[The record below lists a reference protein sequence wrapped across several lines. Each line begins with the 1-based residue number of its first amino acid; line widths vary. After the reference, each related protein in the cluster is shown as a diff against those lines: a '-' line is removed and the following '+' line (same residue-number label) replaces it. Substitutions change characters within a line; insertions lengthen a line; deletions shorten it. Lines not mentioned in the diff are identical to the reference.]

1 MVGVV
6 ASPPAKAQWSREAMS
21 PVRHFRTGL
30 ILQNGLLVVL
40 LTLFGSAG
48 TRARRFRLR
57 FLLGGVT
64 LGVGLILLGF
74 ALTGQVV
81 APRDGAD
88 GLFCLAFDALDGTL
102 HCLFCCVL
110 AVRHDGS
117 SLSVTNANSVITNEL
132 DQLPLGLARIATHPE
147 LFGSTT
153 QVGHRP

>member
-88 GLFCLAFDALDGTL
+88 GLFCLTFDALSTAP
-102 HCLFCCVL
+102 FT
-110 AVRHDGS
+110 AS
-117 SLSVTNANSVITNEL
+117 SAAFLRSPMGPPYRL
-132 DQLPLGLARIATHPE
+132 QM
-147 LFGSTT
+147 
-153 QVGHRP
+153 

>member
-1 MVGVV
+1 MVTGGDE
-6 ASPPAKAQWSREAMS
+6 PGPD
-21 PVRHFRTGL
+21 FRTGL
-30 ILQNGLLVVL
+30 ILRYGLLVLL
-40 LTLFGSAG
+40 LTLFGSLG

-88 GLFCLAFDALDGTL
+88 GLFCLTFDALDGTL

-110 AVRHDGS
+110 AVPHGS
-117 SLSVTNANSVITNEL
+117 SLSVTNVNSV
-132 DQLPLGLARIATHPE
+132 
-147 LFGSTT
+147 
-153 QVGHRP
+153 